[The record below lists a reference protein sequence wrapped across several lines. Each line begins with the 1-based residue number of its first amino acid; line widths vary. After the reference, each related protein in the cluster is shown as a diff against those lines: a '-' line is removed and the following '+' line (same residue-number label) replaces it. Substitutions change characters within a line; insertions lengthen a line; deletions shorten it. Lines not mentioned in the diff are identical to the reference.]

1 MQTVTNELLDLAKKY
16 KTKFEIISEEEWNIQ
31 ESEGKWTKKEILGHL
46 IDSATNN
53 HQRIV
58 RVQIENGLQ
67 FVYDQNNWVKLQNYK
82 LESTEILIGLWYFYN
97 LHLANIIQN
106 LTEQDF
112 KRELDVKKEKPISLE
127 WLIKDYIRHLKHHLL
142 QIA

>member
-1 MQTVTNELLDLAKKY
+1 MQTVTNELLDLAKEY
-16 KTKFEIISEEEWNIQ
+16 KTKFEIISEDEWNIQ

-46 IDSATNN
+46 IDSVSNN

-58 RVQIENGLQ
+58 RVQMENSLQ
-67 FVYDQNNWVKLQNYK
+67 FVYDQNKWVKLQNYK
-82 LESTEILIGLWYFYN
+82 LEPTEILIGLWYFYN

-106 LTEQDF
+106 LSEQDF
-112 KRELDVKKEKPISLE
+112 KREVDVKKEKPVSLE

-142 QIA
+142 QIV